1 MALLI
6 LNGALGKHYS
16 HRIFVKGMERKTSR
30 GAKSAIESIP
40 SQPTLYS
47 SLSKLLADNTP
58 SEAIGLIS
66 KNEI

>member
-6 LNGALGKHYS
+6 LNGTLGKHYS
-16 HRIFVKGMERKTSR
+16 HRIFVKGKWGGKRVSR

-47 SLSKLLADNTP
+47 SLSKLFADNTEMKP
-58 SEAIGLIS
+58 LD
-66 KNEI
+66 